1 MHYVFKLKETLNV
14 AGDSLTDESKCVC
27 SVMSIRKNWL
37 DIGYAALLAT
47 NTVLLRVP

>member
-1 MHYVFKLKETLNV
+1 M
-14 AGDSLTDESKCVC
+14 TDESKCVC

-37 DIGYAALLAT
+37 DIGYVALLAT